1 MPPAWWV
8 EPLVSLC
15 GTGLAVGLL
24 ILLMSQPEDASLEDK
39 PKDAP

>member
-15 GTGLAVGLL
+15 GTGMAVGLL
-24 ILLMSQPEDASLEDK
+24 ILLMAQPDETSVDDK
-39 PKDAP
+39 AKDAP